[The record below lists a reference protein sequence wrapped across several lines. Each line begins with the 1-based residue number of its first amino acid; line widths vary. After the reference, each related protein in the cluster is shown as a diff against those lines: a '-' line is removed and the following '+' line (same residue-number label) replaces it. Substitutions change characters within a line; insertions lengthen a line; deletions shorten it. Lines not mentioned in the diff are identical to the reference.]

1 MVKDRTLPVFGRDL
15 KVRHDELA
23 VCLWKRL
30 LCLRIVALT
39 EALVTRP
46 KHKRNVLYGTYVLFP
61 GNVGS
66 SCASSTLL
74 VVHWSCQ
81 VI

>member
-30 LCLRIVALT
+30 LCLHFVALT
-39 EALVTRP
+39 EALVIMT
-46 KHKRNVLYGTYVLFP
+46 
-61 GNVGS
+61 
-66 SCASSTLL
+66 
-74 VVHWSCQ
+74 
-81 VI
+81 